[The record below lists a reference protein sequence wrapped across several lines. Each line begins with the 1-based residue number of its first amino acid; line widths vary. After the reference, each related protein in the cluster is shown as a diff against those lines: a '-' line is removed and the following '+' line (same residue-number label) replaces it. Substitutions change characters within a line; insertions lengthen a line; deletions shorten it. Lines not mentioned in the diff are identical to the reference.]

1 MRRTAQ
7 AAPEASAAR
16 TLIGTLALDVGLPVA
31 AYFIAGLAG
40 ASTYQAL
47 LIGTVVAGLRVLWV
61 VARQRRIEPFAL
73 FLLVLFGASLVL
85 AFVGGDAR
93 LLLAKDAATSL
104 LAGLVMT
111 GSCLVRKPFAYYA
124 AERMARSSGRI
135 EQFRAAAAA
144 PGGRAHWYRVS
155 LVWGIALLVDS
166 LVRVTA
172 IYLLPVD
179 VAAGLSQVLMVAVYV
194 GLVPWT
200 LLATSSRKKALAM
213 AARS

>member
-1 MRRTAQ
+1 MQRAVG
-7 AAPEASAAR
+7 ASAAR
-16 TLIGTLALDVGLPVA
+16 TLIGTLALDVGMPVA
-31 AYFIAGLAG
+31 AYFVAGLAG

-73 FLLVLFGASLVL
+73 FLLLMFGVSLVL

-104 LAGLVMT
+104 LAGLVMV
-111 GSCLVRKPFAYYA
+111 GSCLVGKPFACYA
-124 AERMARSSGRI
+124 AERMARSSGRT
-135 EQFRAAAAA
+135 EQFRAAADA
-144 PGGRAHWYRVS
+144 PGGQAHWHRVS
-155 LVWGIALLVDS
+155 LVWGIALLVDA
-166 LVRVTA
+166 LVRVAA

-179 VAAGLSQVLMVAVYV
+179 LAAGLSQVLMVAVYV

-200 LLATSSRKKALAM
+200 LLATSSRRKSVATAVG
-213 AARS
+213 A